1 MNAPYLLCAS
11 TSRVLLAFNT
21 QEQSKPTCRSHRAVA
36 IAGLAW
42 CNAPHASRPQWL
54 VLQEESGRFP
64 HGNGTRATLVHRS
77 DTLMSVSGSNTHAL
91 AAFEK
96 SVVQLCSCPRLL
108 LSRVPSSQKRPW
120 HCPADLAADSY
131 RHSRRL
137 MHLTC
142 SVPLPLAFCLHST
155 HKSRASRHV
164 EAIAPSP
171 SLAWLGATPPMRADR
186 NGWCCRR
193 SQAGSRTAMV
203 RVPHWYIALTRS

>member
-1 MNAPYLLCAS
+1 MAAS
-11 TSRVLLAFNT
+11 TRWLGLLLRVT
-21 QEQSKPTCRSHRAVA
+21 CKPNAMVSMQGY
-36 IAGLAW
+36 AG
-42 CNAPHASRPQWL
+42 S
-54 VLQEESGRFP
+54 
-64 HGNGTRATLVHRS
+64 TLGLPCGCMNRS

-193 SQAGSRTAMV
+193 SQAGFRTALA